1 MGIQARSDT
10 YVIRMTIL
18 VVFHAA
24 AFIGTGLVRQWI
36 DMFPIVTFLY
46 PHLILLAAVSLL
58 GVLLVWLK
66 QYRYG
71 IITLLF
77 ITVFT
82 LLYNISTRFFIL
94 PPIIPR
100 TLDIFPKLLYEFVY
114 WISILME
121 VGVIW
126 ISIQM
131 YRKILFI
138 HPDEKEE
145 SETPS
150 NKKS

>member
-1 MGIQARSDT
+1 MQTHDRSDI

-46 PHLILLAAVSLL
+46 PHLILLTALSLL
-58 GVLLVWLK
+58 GALLVWLK

-77 ITVFT
+77 ITIFT

-100 TLDIFPKLLYEFVY
+100 TIDIFPKIIYEFVY
-114 WISILME
+114 WISILLE
-121 VGVIW
+121 IGLIW
-126 ISIQM
+126 ISVQM
-131 YRKILFI
+131 YRKFLFI
-138 HPDEKEE
+138 HPDEKDK

-150 NKKS
+150 NRKP